1 MRAPTS
7 TVLRDAEVE
16 QVRRDHHDRIVE
28 LQALPATAMRV
39 LPGIQLADGVPTPI
53 AHGLGRR
60 PRWVR
65 ESCPRGG
72 STVGSVIE
80 VRDGSY
86 NPDRYVVLQ
95 ADGWGAT
102 ITVDVVVL

>member
-1 MRAPTS
+1 MRAPTA

-28 LQALPATAMRV
+28 LQALPATSLRI
-39 LPGIQLADGVPTPI
+39 LPGIVLADGVATPV

-60 PRWVR
+60 ARWVR
-65 ESCPRGG
+65 ESCVRGG
-72 STVGSVIE
+72 STVGSVKEI
-80 VRDGSY
+80 RTGAY

-95 ADGWGAT
+95 ADGWGADV
-102 ITVDVVVL
+102 TVDVVVL